1 MLCRQLCDTR
11 WRVVPR
17 GFTLIELLVV
27 LTIITIV
34 TLLAAPVLR
43 FGSLANQEAARLVQG
58 ALVGARDA
66 AINRNVAC
74 GIRLLPDESLPPRR
88 LTSGEI
94 DPTSVLIANRII
106 PLEQAPDYTE
116 GRVTIR

>member
-1 MLCRQLCDTR
+1 M
-11 WRVVPR
+11 
-17 GFTLIELLVV
+17 LVV

-34 TLLAAPVLR
+34 AVIAAPVLR

-66 AINRNVAC
+66 AINRNVSC

-88 LTSGEI
+88 LASGA
-94 DPTSVLIANRII
+94 D
-106 PLEQAPDYTE
+106 
-116 GRVTIR
+116 